1 MGLALGFIEAL
12 REGPVDFV
20 LEDGSTATITL
31 DDVLVFPIVPSGFV
45 WITDDKS
52 FPWGAKSVKG

>member
-1 MGLALGFIEAL
+1 MSRALEIVEAL
-12 REGPVDFV
+12 REGPMDLV

-52 FPWGAKSVKG
+52 FPWGAKCVKG